1 VRGFLV
7 GLILIPLVVLTLLS
21 LRPGGLRQQLRNMVR
36 RFKLALAL
44 AAVYL
49 VGSGILRVAFGDSTV
64 SEYGIPIL
72 ALLLAVVFV
81 VVGQDPKP
89 DQLER
94 R

>member
-1 VRGFLV
+1 MRGFLV
-7 GLILIPLVVLTLLS
+7 GLIVIPLVVLTLLS

-36 RFKLALAL
+36 RLKVALAL

-49 VGSGILRVAFGDSTV
+49 IGSGILRVGFGDSSVT
-64 SEYGIPIL
+64 EYGIPIL